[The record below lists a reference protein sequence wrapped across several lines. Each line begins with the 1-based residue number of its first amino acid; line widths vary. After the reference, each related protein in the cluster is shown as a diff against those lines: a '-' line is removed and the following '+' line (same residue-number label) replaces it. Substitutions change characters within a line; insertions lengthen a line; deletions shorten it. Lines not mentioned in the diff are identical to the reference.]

1 MNKLSKE
8 EINKELQKLN
18 NNWEYERDTINF
30 EYEFDDFVEAFSFMT
45 SVAIL
50 AEKQNHHPDWKN
62 SYNNVKISLTSH
74 DLGGLSKKDF
84 ELATKIEASVKKYKE
99 GS

>member
-18 NNWEYERDTINF
+18 NNWEYERDTINC

-84 ELATKIEASVKKYKE
+84 ELASKIDASVKKYKE